1 MIINIIVRLMQL
13 EWIKTELQLLSYE
26 FLELLSTWYRL
37 IQMNNFN
44 LYFIAKQRYK
54 VVDNIKTKFMSLE

>member
-1 MIINIIVRLMQL
+1 MTKQSYQMIINIIVRLMQL
-13 EWIKTELQLLSYE
+13 EWIKTELRLLSYE

-44 LYFIAKQRYK
+44 SCFIAKQRY
-54 VVDNIKTKFMSLE
+54 

>member
-13 EWIKTELQLLSYE
+13 EWMKTELQLLSYE

-44 LYFIAKQRYK
+44 SYLFAKQRY
-54 VVDNIKTKFMSLE
+54 

>member
-13 EWIKTELQLLSYE
+13 EWIKMELRLLSYE

-37 IQMNNFN
+37 IQMNNF
-44 LYFIAKQRYK
+44 
-54 VVDNIKTKFMSLE
+54 

>member
-26 FLELLSTWYRL
+26 FIELLST
-37 IQMNNFN
+37 
-44 LYFIAKQRYK
+44 
-54 VVDNIKTKFMSLE
+54 